1 MPTKTLKTKEEIDL
15 ISQSCEILSR
25 TLGEVVNATK
35 PGVTLLEL
43 DKLAE
48 EFILDNNAIP
58 ACKGY
63 EGYPNTL
70 CLSVN
75 DKVVHGIPNNYVLKE
90 GDIIS
95 IDGCVKYKGFCSDAT
110 YTIAIGEISDNV
122 KRMLQVGEDS
132 LYDGIRQCTTHN
144 RLGDIG
150 YAIEQKI
157 TNAGFFVIKQY
168 SGHGIGR
175 SIHEFPKVLNYGVR
189 GHGEKIQN
197 GLVLAIEPIIGETT
211 GETKVLKNGW
221 DVLMA
226 NGCMSAHFEHTVA
239 VYNDEPHILTTFKYC
254 KKNYER

>member
-1 MPTKTLKTKEEIDL
+1 MSTKTLKTKEEIDL

-25 TLGEVVNATK
+25 MLGEVVNAAK
-35 PGVTLLEL
+35 PGVTLLSL

-63 EGYPNTL
+63 CNYPNTL

-75 DKVVHGIPNNYVLKE
+75 DKVVHGIPNDYILKE
-90 GDIIS
+90 GDIVS
-95 IDGCVKYKGFCSDAT
+95 IDSCVQYKGFCSDST
-110 YTIAIGEISDNV
+110 YTVPIGEIQQNI
-122 KRMLQVGEDS
+122 KKMLHVCEES
-132 LYDGIRQCTTHN
+132 LYDGIKQCTTHN

-157 TNAGFFVIKQY
+157 TSSGFFVVKKY

-175 SIHEFPKVLNYGVR
+175 SIHELPKVLNYGIR
-189 GHGEKIQN
+189 GNGEKIQN

-211 GETKVLKNGW
+211 GETKLLENGW

-239 VYNDEPHILTTFKYC
+239 VYDDEPHILTTFKYC
-254 KKNYER
+254 KKNYE